1 MLKKLVSLVVLSVA
15 LLTSSMA
22 FASPASAG
30 DEAFLASLQAP
41 QAATA
46 PEAPALTRTDRTP
59 VPALAC
65 TFHGC
70 VGCVT
75 GSGLVG
81 QHYCYTCN
89 GVTTCGPCGLT
100 CQF

>member
-1 MLKKLVSLVVLSVA
+1 MLKTLVSLVVLSAV

-41 QAATA
+41 QTATP
-46 PEAPALTRTDRTP
+46 PEVPDLTSTDRTP
-59 VPALAC
+59 VPALTC

-70 VGCVT
+70 VGCSN
-75 GSGLVG
+75 GGLPG
-81 QHYCYTCN
+81 LHYCYTCN
-89 GVTTCGPCGLT
+89 GVTTCGPCGPV